1 VTVGA
6 VILRYQQRYGALRAS
21 TVAQVEDAWRRFGGL
36 DDAAGERF
44 VAAVVPIV
52 GTAQATTANLL
63 AAYLRALSMQAT
75 GEAPNYTID
84 PAAVTGE
91 ALRGVP
97 PDEVYRRPVVTARAA
112 VSNGNALDVA
122 LRIAQRRA
130 GITADIDVA
139 LAQRAATVHV
149 LEQDDRIHFYR
160 RVLTGRSC
168 MFCATASTQRYRGSD
183 LMPLH
188 GRCDCAVAPIF
199 GDEDPGQV
207 INHQVLSKLKAKGP
221 GYWKERGF
229 VDANGDP
236 IEPGREG
243 PVAVRQHGELGPT
256 LVDRHDHFDGPS
268 VAA

>member
-1 VTVGA
+1 
-6 VILRYQQRYGALRAS
+6 
-21 TVAQVEDAWRRFGGL
+21 
-36 DDAAGERF
+36 
-44 VAAVVPIV
+44 
-52 GTAQATTANLL
+52 
-63 AAYLRALSMQAT
+63 
-75 GEAPNYTID
+75 
-84 PAAVTGE
+84 
-91 ALRGVP
+91 
-97 PDEVYRRPVVTARAA
+97 
-112 VSNGNALDVA
+112 
-122 LRIAQRRA
+122 
-130 GITADIDVA
+130 
-139 LAQRAATVHV
+139 V